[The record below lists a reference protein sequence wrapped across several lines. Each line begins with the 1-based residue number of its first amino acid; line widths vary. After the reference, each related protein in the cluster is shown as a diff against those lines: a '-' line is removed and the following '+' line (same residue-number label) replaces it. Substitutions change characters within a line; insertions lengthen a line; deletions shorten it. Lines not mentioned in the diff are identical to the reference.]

1 MAMRTSFHV
10 IDLMSDVAVDE
21 QICVQRRGI
30 GSSRERRA
38 VRILLGGRVVVCC
51 VAATSSYR
59 SGIPASPTWFRDKAS
74 ATVLR
79 TPRMCSTQNR
89 YRSDF
94 SLIFRNRGLRMSSR
108 ARSSSTFSS
117 GLWSTTTVRSGH
129 PNVKCRVLLRA
140 STTASASPSMG
151 AYRDSA
157 LCVKRLPNSTTFQPD
172 LQQNGRASAQS
183 QCLWDSQYPS
193 HS

>member
-1 MAMRTSFHV
+1 M
-10 IDLMSDVAVDE
+10 AVDA
-21 QICVQRRGI
+21 QICVQRHGI
-30 GSSRERRA
+30 GSSRDRRA
-38 VRILLGGRVVVCC
+38 ARISLGGRVVVCC
-51 VAATSSYR
+51 VAATSSDR
-59 SGIPASPTWFRDKAS
+59 SGISASPTGFRDKAS

-79 TPRMCSTQNR
+79 TPGMCSTRNR

-94 SLIFRNRGLRMSSR
+94 SLMFLNRGFGMSSR
-108 ARSSSTFSS
+108 ARSPSTFSS

-129 PNVKCRVLLRA
+129 PNEKCRVLLSA

-157 LCVKRLPNSTTFQPD
+157 PGVKRLPISTTFQPD
-172 LQQNGRASAQS
+172 MQQNGRTSAQS
-183 QCLWDSQYPS
+183 QCFWDSQYPS